1 MPENA
6 SVLED
11 DSAAGV
17 DGATELFTR
26 YSTRVYRY
34 CLRRL
39 GSPEEAEDALQL
51 TFLNAWRSLKSGFE
65 PDSQGPWLFG
75 IAANVCSTSLRA
87 KLGSTRLELRDPET
101 LDELAA
107 DEKAGREELLGL
119 SEALRELPARQR
131 RAVLLRD
138 WQGLSYREIAA
149 ELAVSVASVETLLFR
164 GRKRVAA
171 TLASADW
178 RKPAPSVRSLLIWPF
193 AFLRTKSLPIGGGEH
208 LKLGLTLA
216 GGTVAPLVAF
226 GVIQGF
232 LPGEAKAVQPPRTP
246 SVAGV
251 TAADA
256 SGSWLDDGHLPH
268 VVLATLAKHDQD
280 ARRTHSDRVP
290 DSVTK
295 ETGKPTGSGSPG
307 SSAVASPPSKVVICH
322 STSSQANPGV
332 TVTVSANG
340 LSGLSHDPAGPCG

>member
-1 MPENA
+1 MPQNA

-26 YSTRVYRY
+26 YSTRIYRY

-65 PDSQGPWLFG
+65 PDRQGPWLFG

-87 KLGSTRLELRDPET
+87 NLGSTRLELRDPET

-119 SEALRELPARQR
+119 SEALRQLPVRQR

-178 RKPAPSVRSLLIWPF
+178 RKAAPSVRSLLIWPF

-232 LPGEAKAVQPPRTP
+232 LPGEAKAVQPARTP
-246 SVAGV
+246 SAAAVK
-251 TAADA
+251 AADA
-256 SGSWLDDGHLPH
+256 SGSWLDDGNLPH
-268 VVLATLAKHDQD
+268 AVLANHAKHDQD
-280 ARRTHSDRVP
+280 AGRARSDRKP
-290 DSVTK
+290 NSATK
-295 ETGKPTGSGSPG
+295 KTAKPTGADSSE
-307 SSAVASPPSKVVICH
+307 SSAAASAPPKVVICH
-322 STSSQANPGV
+322 STSSKTNPGV
-332 TVTVSANG
+332 TLTVSAYA
-340 LSGLSHDPAGPCG
+340 LKGLSHDPAGQCG

>member
-1 MPENA
+1 MPRNA

-17 DGATELFTR
+17 DGATELFAR

-65 PDSQGPWLFG
+65 PDRQGPWLFG
-75 IAANVCSTSLRA
+75 IAANVCASSLRA

-107 DEKAGREELLGL
+107 DEKTGREELLGL

-131 RAVLLRD
+131 RAILLRD

-171 TLASADW
+171 TLATADW
-178 RKPAPSVRSLLIWPF
+178 RKTAPSVRSLLIWPF
-193 AFLRTKSLPIGGGEH
+193 AFLRTKSFPIGGGEH

-232 LPGEAKAVQPPRTP
+232 LPGEAKAVQPARTP

-251 TAADA
+251 KATDA
-256 SGSWLDDGHLPH
+256 SGSWLDEGHLPH
-268 VVLATLAKHDQD
+268 VFVAKHARD
-280 ARRTHSDRVP
+280 ARRSHSDREP
-290 DSVTK
+290 DSPTK
-295 ETGKPTGSGSPG
+295 KTAKRTEGSSGSPE
-307 SSAVASPPSKVVICH
+307 SSAAASPPKVVVCH
-322 STSSQANPGV
+322 ATSSTKNPGV

-340 LSGLSHDPAGPCG
+340 LNGLSHDPAGPCG

>member
-1 MPENA
+1 MLRNA
-6 SVLED
+6 RVLED
-11 DSAAGV
+11 DGAAGV

-65 PDSQGPWLFG
+65 PDRQGPWLFG
-75 IAANVCSTSLRA
+75 IAANVCSSSLRA
-87 KLGSTRLELRDPET
+87 KLGSSRLELRDPET

-119 SEALRELPARQR
+119 SEALRDLPARQR
-131 RAVLLRD
+131 RAILLRE

-178 RKPAPSVRSLLIWPF
+178 KAAPSVRSLLIWPF
-193 AFLRTKSLPIGGGEH
+193 AFLRTKSFPIGGGEH

-232 LPGEAKAVQPPRTP
+232 LPGEAKAVQPARTP

-251 TAADA
+251 KAADA
-256 SGSWLDDGHLPH
+256 SGSWLDDGNLPH
-268 VVLATLAKHDQD
+268 VVAAKHDQD
-280 ARRTHSDRVP
+280 ARRTHSDREP
-290 DSVTK
+290 DSPTRK
-295 ETGKPTGSGSPG
+295 TAKPTEGSSGSPE
-307 SSAVASPPSKVVICH
+307 SSAAVSPPKVVICH
-322 STSSQANPGV
+322 STSSKTNPGV

-340 LSGLSHDPAGPCG
+340 LNGLSHDPAGPCG